1 MGKPPESQKRVF
13 QSILLS
19 MPLPGNACQE
29 KNHLW
34 TYGFVVLSTSGFVH
48 KWFCPQVGLRLF
60 LNLAGQLRRSREQ
73 RPSMCWTMVQ
83 RIWLPLSGPAV
94 PMWQGCG
101 PVRFPFPTRPTTGT
115 AATPPPGAQ
124 KKPLPKSVT
133 NHKTASEASLQAS
146 LSIWL
151 HFVTL
156 NPVKVSALSCSG
168 KLSEIGVTKC
178 NQHPVKWY

>member
-48 KWFCPQVGLRLF
+48 KWFCPQVVLSTSGFVHKWFCPQVGLRLF

-83 RIWLPLSGPAV
+83 RIWLPL
-94 PMWQGCG
+94 
-101 PVRFPFPTRPTTGT
+101 
-115 AATPPPGAQ
+115 
-124 KKPLPKSVT
+124 
-133 NHKTASEASLQAS
+133 
-146 LSIWL
+146 
-151 HFVTL
+151 
-156 NPVKVSALSCSG
+156 
-168 KLSEIGVTKC
+168 
-178 NQHPVKWY
+178 